1 MVASGP
7 DIPYACCDC
16 GEPATLT
23 AWQTSLCGGC
33 KEERER
39 IDEIV
44 NAQRGVAKRARQEA
58 REAFLREE
66 EEAAAM
72 AYRTVCDCGQPADQT
87 WNGLPV
93 CGDCLNTMEGKETG
107 RRYREG
113 KRLREVSAGGLLRD
127 GDRLRFKSPKEQVKE
142 FCRLDQQTKSIAR
155 EAGGVDPF
163 AAIPSQC

>member
-1 MVASGP
+1 MGRGDMTA
-7 DIPYACCDC
+7 YACCDC
-16 GEPATLT
+16 GEPATLM
-23 AWQTSLCGGC
+23 AWQTSLCDDC

-39 IDEIV
+39 IDALV
-44 NAQRGVAKRARQEA
+44 NAQRGAAKRARQEA

-93 CGDCLNTMEGKETG
+93 CGDCLNAMEGKETG

-113 KRLREVSAGGLLRD
+113 RRLREVSAGGLLRD

-142 FCRLDQQTKSIAR
+142 LSRLDQQTKSIAR